1 MRKGALMR
9 AHVTRRTLPIIIAAI
24 LVIIGIG
31 TLALRHSDALQLRYF
46 PETGHVVRDP
56 FLAFFE
62 QHGGVSTFGFPLTDA
77 YTGTDGTLVQTF
89 QRAQLQ
95 LTVRGVE
102 LAPIGLALRL
112 GDDTAGIAVAKAFAD
127 FYAAHGGDAFFGPPL
142 NAAHRENGLLIQDFE
157 KARLVHEQTGEV
169 RLANLGSA
177 YLVAFPPPNDGGQAA
192 FRLRGTPTPP
202 PAIRL
207 NVSVERPTVE
217 QGGQQTIYL
226 YVEDNK
232 GNAVAGAQSLAILRY
247 DGAVAEVS
255 LPNTDWRGFSSAT
268 FIVPP
273 AAPGGQVLI
282 EMRVLVGEVF
292 LTIETT
298 YFQWW

>member
-1 MRKGALMR
+1 MR
-9 AHVTRRTLPIIIAAI
+9 AYVTRRTLPIIIAAI
-24 LVIIGIG
+24 LGIVGIG
-31 TLALRHSDALQLRYF
+31 MLVLRHSDTLQLRYF
-46 PETGHVVRDP
+46 PETGHIVRDP

-62 QHGGVSTFGFPLTDA
+62 QHGGVSTLGFPLTDA
-77 YTGTDGTLVQTF
+77 YTSTDGILVQTF

-102 LAPIGLALRL
+102 LAPIGLTLRL
-112 GDDTAGIAVAKAFAD
+112 GNDTADVVVAEVFAD
-127 FYAAHGGDAFFGPPL
+127 FYTAHGGDAFFGPPL
-142 NAAHRENGLLIQDFE
+142 NTAHKENGLLIQDFE
-157 KARLVHEQTGEV
+157 RARLVQEQTGEV

-177 YLVAFPPPNDGGQAA
+177 YLAAFPPPSEGGQAA

-232 GNAVAGAQSLAILRY
+232 GNVVAGAQSLAILRY
-247 DGAVAEVS
+247 DGAVAEVN
-255 LPNTDWRGFSSAT
+255 LPDTDWRGFSSAT
-268 FIVPP
+268 FIAPP
-273 AAPGGQVLI
+273 ATPGGQVLI
-282 EMRVLVGEVF
+282 EMHVLVGEVF
-292 LTIETT
+292 LSIETT